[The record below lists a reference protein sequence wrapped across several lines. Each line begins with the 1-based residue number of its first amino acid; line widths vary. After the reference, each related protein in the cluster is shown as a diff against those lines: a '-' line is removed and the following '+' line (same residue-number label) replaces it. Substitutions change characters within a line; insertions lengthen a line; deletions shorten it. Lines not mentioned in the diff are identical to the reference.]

1 MNWKNAE
8 QADRIRHLEEQAEEL
23 TNKIQLLEEEKEEAE
38 KQKLEAGKSTNILS
52 LSVCRGGKNRKICVE
67 RVVANWLIGQQFSEL
82 AVWWLNS

>member
-38 KQKLEAGKSTNILS
+38 KQKLEAGKTRNILS

-67 RVVANWLIGQQFSEL
+67 RVVANWLIG
-82 AVWWLNS
+82 